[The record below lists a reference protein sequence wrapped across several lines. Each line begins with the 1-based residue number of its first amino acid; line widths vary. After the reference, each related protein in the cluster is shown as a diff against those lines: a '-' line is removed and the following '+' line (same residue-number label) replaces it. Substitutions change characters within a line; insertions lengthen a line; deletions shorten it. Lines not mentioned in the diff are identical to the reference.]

1 MKYFYILLFL
11 LFSSNA
17 YAGHSQGNDSCID
30 DLVHYQNMENKRT
43 DAPLFA
49 ESQAMRD
56 KAVEMNV
63 TRDIAQCEEY
73 MEEALR
79 MIRKTGGEYPTE

>member
-1 MKYFYILLFL
+1 MKHFYILLFF
-11 LFSSNA
+11 LFSSYT
-17 YAGHSQGNDSCID
+17 YAGHSTGNGSCID

-49 ESQAMRD
+49 ESQKWRD

-63 TRDIAQCEEY
+63 TRDVEKCEEY
-73 MEEALR
+73 MKEALR
-79 MIRKTGGEYPTE
+79 MIKKTKGEYPTE